1 MPVDQGLVDWVAE
14 AMAPVGHVTARRM
27 FGGAGLYCDGII
39 FALIAMDDLWF
50 KADAESAAEW
60 DALGADPFTY
70 GKADG
75 KVGVTSYRR
84 APSDAHDD
92 ADAMRRYGEAALGA
106 ARRKA
111 AAKAP
116 PRVKRTSDAG

>member
-1 MPVDQGLVDWVAE
+1 MAIDHGLVDWVAE
-14 AMAPVGHVTARRM
+14 AMAPIGHVTMRRM
-27 FGGAGLYCDGII
+27 FGGAALYCDGMI

-50 KADAESAAEW
+50 KSDAQSAPAW

-70 GKADG
+70 GKAGG

-92 ADAMRRYGEAALGA
+92 PEALRRYGAMGLAASL
-106 ARRKA
+106 RKA
-111 AAKAP
+111 G
-116 PRVKRTSDAG
+116 R

>member
-1 MPVDQGLVDWVAE
+1 MAFDQGLVDWVAE

-50 KADAESAAEW
+50 KGDAESAAAW
-60 DALGADPFTY
+60 DALGADHFTY
-70 GKADG
+70 DKAGG

-92 ADAMRRYGEAALGA
+92 PEALRRYGEMGLAASLRKV
-106 ARRKA
+106 RR
-111 AAKAP
+111 
-116 PRVKRTSDAG
+116 